1 MYLILNYDEF
11 ISKIFNLTGIDLS
24 LYKEKQMKR
33 RIDSFIISNNCRD
46 YDFFYDRITKDVKL
60 YKEFLKYITIN
71 VTEFFRNF
79 DQWMILKNEILPK
92 LIKKNMRIWS
102 AACSTGEEAYSL
114 AMIISELTDL
124 NQVNIIATDI
134 DESVLEKAKKGI
146 YSGKSIEKIPKEYL
160 KYFSSYGENN
170 YIISEEL
177 RKNIIFKKHNLLIDK
192 FPENID
198 LIVCR
203 NVLIY
208 FNDKAKEE
216 IYKKFYLSLSNEGV
230 LFVGS
235 TEQIIFP
242 YKYNFTPIK
251 TFFYKKSTKKL

>member
-1 MYLILNYDEF
+1 MNYDEF
-11 ISKIFNLTGIDLS
+11 LLKIFNLTGIDLS

-33 RIDSFIISNNCRD
+33 RIDSFIANNNCQS
-46 YDFFYDRITKDVKL
+46 YDIFYDRLTKDTKV

-92 LIKKNMRIWS
+92 IIKKNMRIWS

-114 AMIISELTDL
+114 AMIISNFIDL

-134 DESVLEKAKKGI
+134 DDVVLEKAKKGI
-146 YSGKSIEKIPKEYL
+146 YSNKSLEKVPKEYL
-160 KYFSSYGENN
+160 KYFSCYNENN

-177 RKNIIFKKHNLLIDK
+177 RKNIVFKKHNLLLDK

-216 IYKKFYLSLSNEGV
+216 IYKKFYSSLSTEGI

-242 YKYNFTPIK
+242 FKYNFTPVK
-251 TFFYKKSTKKL
+251 TFFYKKMSKYLV